1 MKIMFVCHGNICR
14 SPMAEFIMRD
24 LLVKEGLDHQFTVSS
39 CATSDEEIIN
49 GIGCPVYPPAR
60 KVLERHGIDCGE
72 KRAVRLVKDDYNK
85 WDLFLCMDE
94 KNLRNAKKILN
105 GDPGGKIHKFL
116 SFTGNRADVSDPW
129 YTGDFDTAYND
140 ILLGCFAL
148 LEKLKCEAYR
158 ST

>member
-24 LLVKEGLDHQFTVSS
+24 LLAKEGLDDRITVSS

-49 GIGCPVYPPAR
+49 GVGCPVYPPAR
-60 KVLERHGIDCGE
+60 KVLERHGLGCDG
-72 KRAVRLVKDDYNK
+72 KRAVRLVKDDYGK

-94 KNLRNAKKILN
+94 KNARNAKRILG
-105 GDPGGKIHKFL
+105 GDPDGKIHKFL
-116 SFTGNRADVSDPW
+116 SFTGNLADVSDPW

-140 ILLGCFAL
+140 ILRGCSAL
-148 LEKLKCEAYR
+148 LERIK
-158 ST
+158 